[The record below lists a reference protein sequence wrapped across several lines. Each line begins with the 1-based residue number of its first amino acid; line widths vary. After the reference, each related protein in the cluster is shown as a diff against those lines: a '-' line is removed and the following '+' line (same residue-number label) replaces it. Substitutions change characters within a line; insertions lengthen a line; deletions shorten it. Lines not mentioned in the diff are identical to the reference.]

1 MTARFATF
9 TEIEP
14 RHFIPVSLGLGSH
27 WLTGAMAPRAARPV
41 LFVIEQLMAL
51 RQAALLRDLDKT
63 KTDLEGIFYKNAKV
77 CYNIK

>member
-1 MTARFATF
+1 
-9 TEIEP
+9 
-14 RHFIPVSLGLGSH
+14 
-27 WLTGAMAPRAARPV
+27 MAPRAARPV

-63 KTDLEGIFYKNAKV
+63 DLEGIFYKNAKV